1 LKYLF
6 SSGIMFG
13 VKEGGVVLMT
23 KVVVKNGNVEG
34 ALRMFKQKNIK
45 NGLLKEVREREHYSK
60 PGVKKRLAKME
71 AIKNSK
77 KNSKKDRRD

>member
-1 LKYLF
+1 
-6 SSGIMFG
+6 MFG

-60 PGVKKRLAKME
+60 PGVKKRLAKAE

-77 KNSKKDRRD
+77 KQNKKDRRD